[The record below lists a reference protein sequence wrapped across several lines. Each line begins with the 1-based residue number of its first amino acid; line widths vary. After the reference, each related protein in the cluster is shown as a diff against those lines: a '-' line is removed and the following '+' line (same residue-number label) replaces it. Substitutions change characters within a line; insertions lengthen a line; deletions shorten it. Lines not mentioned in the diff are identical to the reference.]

1 MPIGILLI
9 YSISMKLKLLVILLT
24 LFYSCTS
31 IKCYETP
38 FDYNG
43 CMETAYATIINAT
56 GRNTK
61 PELYM
66 SSVISIYLGCQK
78 KKKEWHDQCPY
89 LIFM

>member
-1 MPIGILLI
+1 
-9 YSISMKLKLLVILLT
+9 
-24 LFYSCTS
+24 
-31 IKCYETP
+31 
-38 FDYNG
+38 
-43 CMETAYATIINAT
+43 METAYATIINAT